1 VIFAIGGMRPADRPR
16 ARATTL
22 IAVIACGFAAGAG
35 CSSDDV
41 TGEPEEIETLIEVVP
56 EDSRCVHDR
65 DGDEARFEVRLR
77 NTGEDERTVTVTPV
91 RRFADG
97 DDVGSSL
104 DGFKVTVPGNG
115 EAEGD
120 ITVEVSDD
128 LSACLVRIDSGEAT
142 EVELQ

>member
-1 VIFAIGGMRPADRPR
+1 MK
-16 ARATTL
+16 ARVTTL
-22 IAVIACGFAAGAG
+22 IAAIACACAALAG

-41 TGEPEEIETLIEVVP
+41 TGEPEEIETLVEVVP

-65 DGDEARFEVRLR
+65 DEGAARFEVRLR

-115 EAEGD
+115 EGEGD

-142 EVELQ
+142 EVALQ